1 LKYYYLRSGRLWGPP
16 TTRPAARW
24 ESRGWVEWQDK
35 IKNYLASIGSLTL
48 KVVFFPKI
56 HTAEKY
62 HKEMYSSYQ
71 DIHIKLASSP
81 AIILFTSPYDSGE
94 RGSRKRK
101 ENNNKPILFYRAT
114 CGSPWLSDDGH
125 PGASNMVRPVPALG
139 LKAALS
145 AGRRPRLLA
154 ALVLLRHRLV
164 QARHHTTTRQ
174 RHILQ
179 EHAEVVVVAHGKRHR
194 AGCQALRL

>member
-1 LKYYYLRSGRLWGPP
+1 MPRRRRDLHDSGR
-16 TTRPAARW
+16 R
-24 ESRGWVEWQDK
+24 S
-35 IKNYLASIGSLTL
+35 
-48 KVVFFPKI
+48 
-56 HTAEKY
+56 
-62 HKEMYSSYQ
+62 
-71 DIHIKLASSP
+71 
-81 AIILFTSPYDSGE
+81 
-94 RGSRKRK
+94 SRKRK

-114 CGSPWLSDDGH
+114 CGPPWLSDDGH
-125 PGASNMVRPVPALG
+125 PGASNMLRPVPALG

-164 QARHHTTTRQ
+164 QARNHTTTRQ

-194 AGCQALRL
+194 AGRQALRLLACWLAA